1 MDVDGK
7 LLSCVEGLLLG
18 LKRISQSELLW
29 HACTHAPVA
38 AVGGQDTVT
47 RVSLCAFRDPTHT
60 HTCIEVDAPK
70 QLQSCSY
77 QPPLALVLAE
87 RHQCHSTLLYFYVI
101 HNLLIS
107 NLSNKNN

>member
-60 HTCIEVDAPK
+60 HA
-70 QLQSCSY
+70 LRSMHRNSCSPVAIN
-77 QPPLALVLAE
+77 PPL
-87 RHQCHSTLLYFYVI
+87 HWC
-101 HNLLIS
+101 
-107 NLSNKNN
+107 